1 MVTASFFAD
10 NQRMITGSNDTT
22 VKVWSLINFSVLHTF
37 TLTDV
42 ITNVGLHPTDNR
54 IFILVFDG
62 NINVYHQTTY
72 ALLNTITFTGSYN
85 PNYLVFDTVNNRFMI
100 GGFNGGTPRVYFYDS
115 TTYAAAGN
123 LATSLPSGDEV
134 NTMSI
139 NAQNTH
145 LAVTNLDYAN
155 ANIAQ
160 I

>member
-1 MVTASFFAD
+1 
-10 NQRMITGSNDTT
+10 
-22 VKVWSLINFSVLHTF
+22 
-37 TLTDV
+37 
-42 ITNVGLHPTDNR
+42 
-54 IFILVFDG
+54 
-62 NINVYHQTTY
+62 
-72 ALLNTITFTGSYN
+72 
-85 PNYLVFDTVNNRFMI
+85 MI
-100 GGFNGGTPRVYFYDS
+100 GGFNGGTPTVYFYDS

-123 LATSLPSGDEV
+123 FVTGLPSGDEV